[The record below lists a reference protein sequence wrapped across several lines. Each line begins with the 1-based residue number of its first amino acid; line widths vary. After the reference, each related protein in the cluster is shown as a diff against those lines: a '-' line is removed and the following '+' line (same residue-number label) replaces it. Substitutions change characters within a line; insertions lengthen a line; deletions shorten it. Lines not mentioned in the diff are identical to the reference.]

1 MLYARKVRKN
11 PKLSLTC
18 EADKAKREKLGTVAD
33 DAPFTTAQ
41 KLVLGVFLAGMLLIV
56 WGLVTQ
62 GWYMGEL
69 SAVFLA
75 MGLISGLIARFSQQR
90 IASEFV
96 IGLKDFAFS
105 AIVVGLA
112 RGVLVIADNGMIIDT
127 ILNGLATGLAGVP
140 SAVYTTI
147 LYGVVNLLTILVP
160 SSSSLAA
167 LTMPIFGPL
176 TELMALNPE
185 AP

>member
-1 MLYARKVRKN
+1 MFVVIVGLSIAWVMLYARKVRKN

-18 EADKAKREKLGTVAD
+18 EPIRRSAKNWYVAD

-75 MGLISGLIARFSQQR
+75 MGLISGSSHGSRSSGSPR
-90 IASEFV
+90 
-96 IGLKDFAFS
+96 
-105 AIVVGLA
+105 
-112 RGVLVIADNGMIIDT
+112 
-127 ILNGLATGLAGVP
+127 
-140 SAVYTTI
+140 
-147 LYGVVNLLTILVP
+147 
-160 SSSSLAA
+160 SSSSV
-167 LTMPIFGPL
+167 
-176 TELMALNPE
+176 
-185 AP
+185 